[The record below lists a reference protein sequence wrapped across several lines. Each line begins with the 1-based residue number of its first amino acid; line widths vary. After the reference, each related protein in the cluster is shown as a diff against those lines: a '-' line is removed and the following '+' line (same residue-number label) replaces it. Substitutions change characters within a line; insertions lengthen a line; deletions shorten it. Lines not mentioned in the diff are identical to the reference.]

1 MSSKNSDKRPPSK
14 GKGSADRNKHNSVK
28 NNYNGKHPQK
38 LPSAKNNNNPYSP
51 ASQYNNRKN
60 KTANAADT
68 LDRTKKKRPVKS
80 PPPEKKFPKEADSQM
95 YEQVSEA
102 DIEVETSRILDRN
115 RRKSTPKE
123 YIKLPAPAKEPMSEY
138 RRKLKTILFYIVT
151 LVVLLSICFVLSLTV
166 FFKIDDILVEGETRY
181 QADDIIASCMIE
193 KGDNLLLCN
202 TSAGEK
208 NIVDQFPYIEK
219 VKMDKKL
226 FNKIIINV
234 TEAVPTSIIESGGQ
248 YIVLSK
254 SGKIIEIN
262 DTKKYKVPTVLGAH
276 LKNVKLSSTVK
287 YSDKNVQNYITD
299 IINATEK
306 YEIKNIET
314 IDISN
319 LTEIV
324 LIRKNG
330 FKIIIGNPE
339 NIDYKIK
346 TAKMIMTQNVTKDNL
361 GTLNVSLA
369 VSDGGKSYLKIESS
383 VAQSSQ
389 EKKQASSQSQTA
401 MQESSFEE
409 TQNDGENDT
418 EYTGDDDGDTEYD
431 SDGEDDTDYDDA
443 GDDIDYDYD
452 SEDDYID
459 YGTDDDYDYDNDYG
473 DEGEE

>member
-234 TEAVPTSIIESGGQ
+234 TEAVPTSIIESGG
-248 YIVLSK
+248 
-254 SGKIIEIN
+254 
-262 DTKKYKVPTVLGAH
+262 
-276 LKNVKLSSTVK
+276 
-287 YSDKNVQNYITD
+287 
-299 IINATEK
+299 
-306 YEIKNIET
+306 
-314 IDISN
+314 
-319 LTEIV
+319 
-324 LIRKNG
+324 
-330 FKIIIGNPE
+330 
-339 NIDYKIK
+339 
-346 TAKMIMTQNVTKDNL
+346 
-361 GTLNVSLA
+361 
-369 VSDGGKSYLKIESS
+369 
-383 VAQSSQ
+383 
-389 EKKQASSQSQTA
+389 
-401 MQESSFEE
+401 
-409 TQNDGENDT
+409 
-418 EYTGDDDGDTEYD
+418 
-431 SDGEDDTDYDDA
+431 
-443 GDDIDYDYD
+443 
-452 SEDDYID
+452 
-459 YGTDDDYDYDNDYG
+459 
-473 DEGEE
+473 